1 MPKHSFPPPDCIRAE
16 ARSHPVGIPRVKPL
30 VCLTASVRAGARR
43 SAAGACPPKR
53 SDAFPGSSGTPFDPG
68 RRSVCRS
75 IRIAFRRHRS
85 SRSSPG
91 FAGVSF
97 TDRSRD
103 RPVFVGAEAPAE
115 FHSAPRSPE
124 AFSTPSGSVKAEA
137 SGFRIRVFTDRNPS
151 SPTVP
156 KLAFWDPVRPSIRK
170 ASSPSRRPRRVRP
183 GAIPRPFRSVRRC
196 RARGALASPR
206 CSRHRRHIRLAA
218 SVRSAS

>member
-1 MPKHSFPPPDCIRAE
+1 M
-16 ARSHPVGIPRVKPL
+16 
-30 VCLTASVRAGARR
+30 RAGARR

-53 SDAFPGSSGTPFDPG
+53 SGAFPGPSGKPFDPG

-115 FHSAPRSPE
+115 FHSAPRSPG

-137 SGFRIRVFTDRNPS
+137 SGFRIRAFTDRSPS

-156 KLAFWDPVRPSIRK
+156 KLAFWDPVRPSFRK
-170 ASSPSRRPRRVRP
+170 ASSPSRRPRRVRS
-183 GAIPRPFRSVRRC
+183 G
-196 RARGALASPR
+196 GDSP
-206 CSRHRRHIRLAA
+206 SLPK
-218 SVRSAS
+218 RSAMPRSGSFGITSVLSTSSAHPPCGLRAFGVVASRVSGPVPPRFRGLSFPATKWMLS